1 MTPFFEK
8 YEQSPQN
15 YWRSIILLGKN
26 TASYKFAW
34 AKTLNEFVKKNQ
46 NRFTM
51 DEAAT
56 EQMKFLCESRKRS
69 YFQGVSEMINKS
81 SVFSSIDKFHNGV
94 LRPHCHTLYLCVQ
107 GTVDCSLAIG
117 DTCL

>member
-26 TASYKFAW
+26 TASYKFSW

-46 NRFTM
+46 TRFTM

-69 YFQGVSEMINKS
+69 YYQGVSDMINKAP
-81 SVFSSIDKFHNGV
+81 VFANIDKFHNV
-94 LRPHCHTLYLCVQ
+94 NIFYSYQ
-107 GTVDCSLAIG
+107 KQ
-117 DTCL
+117 